1 MGSNADLVVIG
12 SGGAAFAAAIRATGM
27 GKSVV
32 MIEKGTIGG
41 TCVNTGCVPSKA
53 LLAAADARHTAADL
67 SRFPGLTGS
76 TTPVDMRALVDG
88 KQTLVDSL
96 RTEKYIDVA
105 ASYGWRVVTGTA
117 SFSGTPQD
125 PTVTIV
131 DSEGQVET
139 IEAEQYLIA
148 TGSTPWIPEIGR
160 AHVRT

>member
-1 MGSNADLVVIG
+1 MRISDWSSDVCSSDL
-12 SGGAAFAAAIRATGM
+12 
-27 GKSVV
+27 
-32 MIEKGTIGG
+32 
-41 TCVNTGCVPSKA
+41 
-53 LLAAADARHTAADL
+53 DL

-148 TGSTPWIPEIGR
+148 TGSTPWIPALEGLDTVDYLTSTTALELATLPEALPLVGGGYVALEQAQLFARLGVTIGR
-160 AHVRT
+160 APV

>member
-1 MGSNADLVVIG
+1 MEGEETGMCSKSDVVVIG
-12 SGGAAFAAAIRATGM
+12 SGGAALAAAIRATGM

-32 MIEKGTIGG
+32 MSEKGTIGG

-88 KQTLVDSL
+88 KQTLVASL

-105 ASYGWRVVTGTA
+105 ASYGGRVVTGTA
-117 SFSGTPQD
+117 YFSGTPQD
-125 PTVTIV
+125 PTVHLV
-131 DSEGQVET
+131 DHAGQVEPS
-139 IEAEQYLIA
+139 ADNRKRDA
-148 TGSTPWIPEIGR
+148 
-160 AHVRT
+160 A

>member
-1 MGSNADLVVIG
+1 
-12 SGGAAFAAAIRATGM
+12 
-27 GKSVV
+27 

-41 TCVNTGCVPSKA
+41 TFVNTGCVPSKA

-148 TGSTPWIPEIGR
+148 TGSTPWIPAIEGLDTVDYLDR
-160 AHVRT
+160 KSTRLNSSN

>member
-1 MGSNADLVVIG
+1 MRISDWSSDVCSSDL
-12 SGGAAFAAAIRATGM
+12 
-27 GKSVV
+27 
-32 MIEKGTIGG
+32 
-41 TCVNTGCVPSKA
+41 
-53 LLAAADARHTAADL
+53 DL

-148 TGSTPWIPEIGR
+148 TGTTPCIPAIEGLDTVDHFTSTPARDVATLPQALLTHAAGYLPPKK
-160 AHVRT
+160 